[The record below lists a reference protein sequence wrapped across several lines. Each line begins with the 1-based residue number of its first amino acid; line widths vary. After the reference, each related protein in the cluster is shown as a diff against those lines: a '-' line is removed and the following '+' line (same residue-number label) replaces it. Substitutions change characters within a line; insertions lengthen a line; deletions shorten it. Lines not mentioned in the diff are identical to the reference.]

1 MCSACGPATLGGW
14 PDGGLVFLR
23 PLLRS
28 PRDGAACLRDTS
40 VIPDVCPQGQ
50 WEGLCLELPG
60 LWCFVPAALG
70 CLGLSLASK
79 LAERPWAALE
89 PL

>member
-1 MCSACGPATLGGW
+1 M
-14 PDGGLVFLR
+14 
-23 PLLRS
+23 
-28 PRDGAACLRDTS
+28 
-40 VIPDVCPQGQ
+40 IPDVCPQGQ